1 MEGVLY
7 LFAKGGTIVTE
18 KPKKKKKDIYS
29 ILLLFLGIGLIA
41 AGIIGIISSR
51 TDSKEYKNSTDIRKI
66 PPLLMTFQPTTVRM
80 IPEMLSIQHIN
91 LKFHMLLTEKPIRE
105 NVKNVSGQGRAAT
118 KKNIPMIN

>member
-51 TDSKEYKNSTDIRKI
+51 TDSREYKNSTDIRKI
-66 PPLLMTFQPTTVRM
+66 PAVIDDFSTHDSKDDSGDV
-80 IPEMLSIQHIN
+80 
-91 LKFHMLLTEKPIRE
+91 KFHMLLTEKPIRE